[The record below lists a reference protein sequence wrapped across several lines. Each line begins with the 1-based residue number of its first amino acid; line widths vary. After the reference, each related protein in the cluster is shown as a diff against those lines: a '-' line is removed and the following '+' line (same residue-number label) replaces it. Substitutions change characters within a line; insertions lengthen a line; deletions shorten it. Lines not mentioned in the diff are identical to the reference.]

1 MEKMLVAEA
10 LDERDCL
17 RKKILEK
24 ISELNVVAVVKA
36 SDTTTENGRDIEK
49 FKEEAKS
56 QVQSIRDMITR
67 YKNINLAISKS
78 NATETITVDGKTM
91 TRAEAIAL
99 RKDHTV
105 GSELEELLNKNLI
118 KKAQNAQIRFAE
130 KKNLYEKAKDRYIQ
144 TMLSSEGA
152 KELSEDK
159 INAVDALTKGDVPVL
174 IDPNDIV
181 SNIDTYIE
189 KQEKFYKDLDT
200 AIKVSNA
207 STTIEI

>member
-10 LDERDCL
+10 LDERDFL